1 MLAILWRHNYSI
13 FNMEVE
19 LGRGKLENLDQKESI
34 QKSSLRSGKLTLYK
48 SLWASENQRC

>member
-1 MLAILWRHNYSI
+1 
-13 FNMEVE
+13 MEVE

-48 SLWASENQRC
+48 SLRASENQRC